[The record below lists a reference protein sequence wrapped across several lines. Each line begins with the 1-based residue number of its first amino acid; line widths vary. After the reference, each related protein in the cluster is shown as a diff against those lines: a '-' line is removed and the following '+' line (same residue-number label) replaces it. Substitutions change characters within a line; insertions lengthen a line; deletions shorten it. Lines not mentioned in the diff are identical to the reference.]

1 MKRWTSAATILMVV
15 GLGVAPAAAAKRVV
29 DTDGQGSSTNCN
41 ATNAAYSTITA
52 ALTASSPGDQIFIC
66 PGSGPYNE
74 QLSIDRQLTLKG
86 ILGAT
91 VRPSPIAA
99 NTTRLTGPLA
109 GTAIAAAILIEDG
122 VAGVVIDQLT
132 IDGSGSGITGCS
144 PNLIGVYFRNSSGT
158 VKNSV
163 VKNAR
168 LGPGLEGCQSGLGI
182 FAESDGA
189 GNSTVSVSN
198 TSVHDFQ
205 KNGITGNG
213 VNTTLTATNN
223 EVTGDGPTP
232 SIAQNGIQVGFG
244 AKGTITNNLVSEV
257 VYSLCVDPSAPGP
270 NPCDNGSST
279 GILVYQGATAT
290 AVSSNTVT
298 TTQTGVYLDA
308 SNSTANANLITRTL
322 VYDGIYLPAGA
333 DSNTISN
340 NSITNS
346 DESGIW
352 VDGTTNTVTK
362 NSINEAPIGIHAACG
377 NTVPI
382 SGTTKNTFYNVPL
395 PLDGGGPCAA
405 GLEGAEAKP
414 VAHASPVK

>member
-1 MKRWTSAATILMVV
+1 MIRWTSVATILMVA
-15 GLGVAPAAAAKRVV
+15 GLNVAPAAAAKRVV
-29 DTDGQGSSTNCN
+29 DSSDGQGSSTNCN
-41 ATNAAYSTITA
+41 ATNAAYFSITSALA
-52 ALTASSPGDQIFIC
+52 AASPGDQIFIC

-74 QLSIDRQLTLKG
+74 QLSIDKQLTLKG

-99 NTTRLTGPLA
+99 NTTSLSTGSP
-109 GTAIAAAILIEDG
+109 IAAAILVEDG

-168 LGPGLEGCQSGLGI
+168 LGAGLGGCQAGLGI
-182 FAESDGA
+182 FAQSDGV
-189 GNSTVSVSN
+189 GGISTVSVAN

-213 VNTTLTATNN
+213 SGTTLTATGN

-244 AKGTITNNLVSEV
+244 AKGTITSNLVSEV
-257 VYSLCVDPSAPGP
+257 VYSLCVDPSAPDP
-270 NPCDNGSST
+270 NPCSNGSST

-290 AVSSNTVT
+290 TVSSNTVT

-308 SNSTANANLITRTL
+308 SGSTANANLITRTL
-322 VYDGIYLPAGA
+322 QYDGIYLPAGA
-333 DSNTISN
+333 DANTISN
-340 NSITNS
+340 NAITHS

-352 VDGTTNTVTK
+352 VDGTSNIVTK
-362 NSINEAPIGIHAACG
+362 NSVNEAPIGIHACSG
-377 NTVPI
+377 NTVPT
-382 SGTTKNTFYNVPL
+382 SGTTKNTFYNVPQL
-395 PLDGGGPCAA
+395 TDIVVCAL
-405 GLEGAEAKP
+405 GLGATERNPA
-414 VAHASPVK
+414 AHASPVK

>member
-1 MKRWTSAATILMVV
+1 MKRLTGAATILMVV

-29 DTDGQGSSTNCN
+29 DSSDGQGSSTNCN
-41 ATNAAYSTITA
+41 ASNAAYFSIAT
-52 ALTASSPGDQIFIC
+52 ALTASAPGDQIFIC
-66 PGSGPYNE
+66 PGTGPYNE
-74 QLSIDRQLTLKG
+74 QLSIDKAVTLKG

-91 VRPSPIAA
+91 VRPSPMLP
-99 NTTRLTGPLA
+99 NTTSLVTGNP
-109 GTAIAAAILIEDG
+109 IAAAILIDG

-132 IDGSGSGITGCS
+132 IDGSGNGIAGCS
-144 PNLIGVYFRNSSGT
+144 PNLIGVYYRNSSGT

-163 VKNAR
+163 VKNFR
-168 LGPGLEGCQSGLGI
+168 LGTGLEGCQSGLGI
-182 FAESDGA
+182 FAQSGA
-189 GNSTVSVSN
+189 GTSNVTVSN

-213 VNTTLTATNN
+213 SGTTLTATNN
-223 EVTGDGPTP
+223 QVTGDGPTP
-232 SIAQNGIQVGFG
+232 SIAQNGIQIGFG

-382 SGTTKNTFYNVPL
+382 SGTTKNTFYNVPQPTDL
-395 PLDGGGPCAA
+395 VVCALS
-405 GLEGAEAKP
+405 LEAEVKAA
-414 VAHASPVK
+414 AHASPVK